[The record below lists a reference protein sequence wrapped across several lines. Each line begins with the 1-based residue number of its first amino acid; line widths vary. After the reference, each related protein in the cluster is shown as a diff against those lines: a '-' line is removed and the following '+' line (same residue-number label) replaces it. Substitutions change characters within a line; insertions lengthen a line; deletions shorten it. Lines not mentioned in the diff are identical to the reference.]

1 MNILE
6 KYLKKIGVTSF
17 TELNEEEKET
27 YKEWEESVSG
37 RKLTDEDVQNFL
49 NQELQTAILRL
60 TEVNLS
66 KEDEVFRKCE
76 VKMIQK
82 ILKFLDG
89 PRIEKE
95 LMEKQIG
102 RRL

>member
-6 KYLKKIGVTSF
+6 KYLKKIGVNSF

-37 RKLTDEDVQNFL
+37 RKLTDEDVQTFL

-95 LMEKQIG
+95 LLEKQIG